1 MHIWES
7 KVFETSYT
15 FLWSFNCAINYF
27 SASSSSLPSGSWNYG
42 MVISCWV
49 FIPSYH
55 HSVILYVKFIKIYW
69 SVVQKTFCIQD
80 NSRHEI
86 NREVD
91 AFAEN
96 FLSTLPNCSL
106 VKNLERLHMKSI
118 SCSPNDMHFI
128 KHVLL
133 YARNLQMASVEK
145 FKGNRNSA
153 LDASRMLKEFERV
166 SPAARI
172 CFQHRDSCWLV

>member
-1 MHIWES
+1 M
-7 KVFETSYT
+7 KLQPCYQL
-15 FLWSFNCAINYF
+15 FLCFIK
-27 SASSSSLPSGSWNYG
+27 LPSFRFLKLRYG
-42 MVISCWV
+42 NISL
-49 FIPSYH
+49 
-55 HSVILYVKFIKIYW
+55 SVHTILSPLSDIVCKVHQNILICCPL
-69 SVVQKTFCIQD
+69 KTFCIQD

-86 NREVD
+86 NKEVD

-96 FLSTLPNCSL
+96 FLRTLPNCSL
-106 VKNLERLHMKSI
+106 VKNLERLHLKSI

-133 YARNLQMASVEK
+133 YARNLQMASVEN
-145 FKGNRNSA
+145 FKGHRNST

>member
-1 MHIWES
+1 M
-7 KVFETSYT
+7 KLQPCYQL
-15 FLWSFNCAINYF
+15 FLCFIK
-27 SASSSSLPSGSWNYG
+27 LPSFGFLKLKYG
-42 MVISCWV
+42 DIL
-49 FIPSYH
+49 F
-55 HSVILYVKFIKIYW
+55 SVHTILSPLSDIVCKVHKNILICCPF
-69 SVVQKTFCIQD
+69 KTFFILD

-86 NREVD
+86 NKEVD

-96 FLSTLPNCSL
+96 FLRTLPNCSL
-106 VKNLERLHMKSI
+106 VKNLERLHLKSI

-133 YARNLQMASVEK
+133 YARNLQMASVEN
-145 FKGNRNSA
+145 FKGHRNSA

>member
-1 MHIWES
+1 MKLHPC
-7 KVFETSYT
+7 YQL
-15 FLWSFNCAINYF
+15 FLCFIK
-27 SASSSSLPSGSWNYG
+27 LPSFRFLKLRYG
-42 MVISCWV
+42 NISL
-49 FIPSYH
+49 
-55 HSVILYVKFIKIYW
+55 SVHTILSPLSDIVCKVHQIYW

>member
-1 MHIWES
+1 M
-7 KVFETSYT
+7 KLQPCYQL
-15 FLWSFNCAINYF
+15 FLCFIK
-27 SASSSSLPSGSWNYG
+27 LPSFRFLKLRYG
-42 MVISCWV
+42 NILL
-49 FIPSYH
+49 
-55 HSVILYVKFIKIYW
+55 SVHTILSPLSDIVCKVHQNILICCPL
-69 SVVQKTFCIQD
+69 KTFCIQD

-106 VKNLERLHMKSI
+106 VKNLEHLHMKSI

-133 YARNLQMASVEK
+133 YARNLQMVLVEN
-145 FKGNRNSA
+145 FNGNSNSA
-153 LDASRMLKEFERV
+153 LNASRMLKEFERV

-172 CFQHRDSCWLV
+172 CFKHGDFCWLA